1 MSVAVEAKTEALKHY
16 WWIERDKLAI
26 VKVKTDDDTSNW
38 GDPDKD
44 KVVTYFASLKDT
56 QFIAAVASSTS
67 VSPAIPPEFHEAMV
81 QYAIMKGYEI
91 NPEMIPSAQYFRSQ
105 WERSIAKGKKYGNRG
120 RDGTATVI
128 RQHEY

>member
-1 MSVAVEAKTEALKHY
+1 MSTAVEAKTEALKHY

-26 VKVKTDDDTSNW
+26 VKVTTDDGTTSW

-56 QFIAAVASSTS
+56 QFIDAVANSTS
-67 VSPAIPPEFHEAMV
+67 ISPAISPEFHEAMV

-91 NPEMIPSAQYFRSQ
+91 NPEMIPAAQYFRSQ
-105 WERSIAKGKKYGNRG
+105 WERSIVKGKRYSNKG
-120 RDGTATVI
+120 RDGTATII
-128 RQHEY
+128 RHYDY